1 MSFLK
6 RSVDRVG
13 KLIIKDLLHAK
24 VGGNEPARGQHT
36 IHASDLTKQ
45 NNQWGVGYCP
55 REVRLR
61 EVVKDAPKRPPQF
74 LPVATAVTFN
84 EGRDKQKRLN
94 EDWLVDIMYGVWQ
107 CRNCNEIWGEQDELH
122 MKPTL
127 ACPSCEA
134 EVWGYEEWRVLDY
147 FSKTSGGI
155 DAIVDVGR
163 EKLLII
169 ECKIMKSDDF
179 KSLVAPL
186 SEHRVRTR
194 LYLRQIAG
202 SRQKFAKEIET
213 DYGII
218 LYIMRGHGCK
228 QDDGKISP
236 FKEYVVERDDAEV
249 QHYLGMAHALT
260 LSRQDDKIYPAGVC
274 ANQMDS
280 RATKCP
286 LAKTCFS
293 TKFTGNVS
301 WYKDGVPVHTG
312 ENIIGVTDGEEL
324 HECSS

>member
-13 KLIIKDLLHAK
+13 KLIIKDMLHAR
-24 VGGNEPARGQHT
+24 VGGSEAARGQVT
-36 IHASDLTKQ
+36 IHASDLTKET
-45 NNQWGVGYCP
+45 NHWGVGYCP

-61 EVVKDAPKRPPQF
+61 EVVENAPKRPPQF

-94 EDWLVDIMYGVWQ
+94 EDWLVDVMYGNW
-107 CRNCNEIWGEQDELH
+107 
-122 MKPTL
+122 T
-127 ACPSCEA
+127 CEA
-134 EVWGYEEWRVLDY
+134 CGEEHKECLKPESSGGDHLHVWRYDEWRVLDY
-147 FSKTSGGI
+147 VSKTSGGI
-155 DAIVDVGR
+155 DAIVDVGKK
-163 EKLLII
+163 KLLII

-179 KSLVAPL
+179 KALVAPL

-202 SRQKFAKEIET
+202 SRQKFAKRIET

-228 QDDGKISP
+228 QHDGKISP
-236 FKEYVVERDDAEV
+236 FKEFVIERDDADV
-249 QHYLGMAHALT
+249 DHYLGMAHALT

-301 WYKDGVPVHTG
+301 WYKNGVPVHTG

-324 HECSS
+324 HECSSS

>member
-1 MSFLK
+1 VSFLK
-6 RSVDRVG
+6 RATDKIG
-13 KLIIKDLLHAK
+13 KAIVKDLLHAK
-24 VGGNEPARGQHT
+24 VGGSEPARGQHT

-61 EVVKDAPKRPPQF
+61 EVIEDAPKRPPQF
-74 LPVATAVTFN
+74 LPVATAVTFH

-94 EDWLVDIMYGVWQ
+94 EDWLVDIMYGNWR
-107 CRNCNEIWGEQDELH
+107 C
-122 MKPTL
+122 L
-127 ACPSCEA
+127 ACGETREA
-134 EVWGYEEWRVLDY
+134 CKRPDHIKSTTHEHVWEYEEWRVLDY
-147 FSKTSGGI
+147 RSKTSGGI

-163 EKLLII
+163 EKLLLI

-179 KSLVAPL
+179 KALVAPL

-202 SRQKFAKEIET
+202 SRQKFAKKIET
-213 DYGII
+213 DYAII

-236 FKEYVVERDDAEV
+236 FKEYVVERDDSEV

-260 LSRQDDKIYPAGVC
+260 LSRQDDKIFPAGVC
-274 ANQMDS
+274 ATQMDD
-280 RATKCP
+280 RAKKCP
-286 LAKTCFS
+286 FAKTCFS
-293 TKFTGNVS
+293 TKFTGNIS
-301 WYKDGVPVHTG
+301 WYKNGEPVHTG
-312 ENIIGVTDGEEL
+312 EEIIGVTDGEEL

>member
-13 KLIIKDLLHAK
+13 KLIIKDMLHAR
-24 VGGNEPARGQHT
+24 VGGSEPARGQKT

-45 NNQWGVGYCP
+45 TNHWGVGYCP

-61 EVVKDAPKRPPQF
+61 EVVEDAPKRPPQF
-74 LPVATAVTFN
+74 LPVATYVTFN

-94 EDWLVDIMYGVWQ
+94 EDWLLDVMYGDWLCLACGEERKTCKKPESSGGDHMHVWQ
-107 CRNCNEIWGEQDELH
+107 
-122 MKPTL
+122 
-127 ACPSCEA
+127 
-134 EVWGYEEWRVLDY
+134 YEEWRVLDY
-147 FSKTSGGI
+147 VSKTSGGI
-155 DAIVDVGR
+155 DAIVDVGL

-179 KSLVAPL
+179 KALVAPL

-202 SRQKFAKEIET
+202 SRQKFAKKIET

-236 FKEYVVERDDAEV
+236 FKEYVVERDDSEV
-249 QHYLGMAHALT
+249 QQFLGMAHALT
-260 LSRQDDKIYPAGVC
+260 LSRKDDKIYPAGVC
-274 ANQMDS
+274 ANQMDD
-280 RATKCP
+280 RAKKCP

-293 TKFTGNVS
+293 TKFVGNIS
-301 WYKDGVPVHTG
+301 WYNNGIPAHDGD
-312 ENIIGVTDGEEL
+312 NIIGVTDGEEL

>member
-1 MSFLK
+1 MNFLK
-6 RSVDRVG
+6 RSVDKVG
-13 KLIIKDLLHAK
+13 KLIIKDMLHAR
-24 VGGNEPARGQHT
+24 VGGSEPARGQHT
-36 IHASDLTKQ
+36 IHASDLTKET
-45 NNQWGVGYCP
+45 NHWGVGYCP

-61 EVVKDAPKRPPQF
+61 EVVEDAPKRPPQF

-94 EDWLVDIMYGVWQ
+94 EDWLIDVMYGDWTCVACGEQRKECKVPKHLVSSTHRHVWQ
-107 CRNCNEIWGEQDELH
+107 YD
-122 MKPTL
+122 
-127 ACPSCEA
+127 
-134 EVWGYEEWRVLDY
+134 EWRVIDY
-147 FSKTSGGI
+147 ISKTSGGI
-155 DAIVDVGR
+155 DAIVDVGKK
-163 EKLLII
+163 KLLII
-169 ECKIMKSDDF
+169 ECKIMKADDF
-179 KSLVAPL
+179 KALVAPL

-202 SRQKFAKEIET
+202 SRQKFAKKIET

-236 FKEYVVERDDAEV
+236 FKEFVVERDDSEV

-301 WYKDGVPVHTG
+301 WYRNGVPVHTG

-324 HECSS
+324 HECGS